1 MATFVDHE
9 LHVWVVVRTSL
20 TAGTHLLHQDHN
32 TRARSDLAEVGG
44 FNNRQLHIR
53 FCKPSDIGKRQYDMV
68 AVVKHNMHMDTKIYY
83 T

>member
-20 TAGTHLLHQDHN
+20 TAGTHLLHQDHLNNN

-44 FNNRQLHIR
+44 FNNRQLR
-53 FCKPSDIGKRQYDMV
+53 FCKPSDTRKE
-68 AVVKHNMHMDTKIYY
+68 AV
-83 T
+83 